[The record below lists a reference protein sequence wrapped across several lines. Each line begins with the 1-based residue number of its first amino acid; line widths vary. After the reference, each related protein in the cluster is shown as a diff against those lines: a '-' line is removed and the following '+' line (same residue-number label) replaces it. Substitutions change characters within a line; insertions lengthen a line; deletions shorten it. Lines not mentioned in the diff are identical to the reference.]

1 MSSNREIEQMERKLQ
16 ENILAIYEK
25 KKEIKRLKEAYG
37 QSNGGRAVKK
47 LEDDNQKLKKITK
60 DEEKEINGLIEKIF
74 DLQAKLSKQAEE
86 IRVLTEENKK
96 LKQQ

>member
-16 ENILAIYEK
+16 ENILAIIEK
-25 KKEIKRLKEAYG
+25 KKEIKRLKEASG
-37 QSNGGRAVKK
+37 QSSGGRAVKK
-47 LEDDNQKLKKITK
+47 LEDDNQKLKKITQ